1 MREDSTARKTISFLI
16 ASWPDHQLLYDA
28 VALNSVP
35 SIRLV
40 AFALTS
46 KNRRVKK

>member
-1 MREDSTARKTISFLI
+1 MMCMREDSKAKKTECFLI

-28 VALNSVP
+28 VSLNIVQ
-35 SIRLV
+35 SIRLM

-46 KNRRVKK
+46 